1 MWNRHGNWIR
11 RVPFLLLT
19 NVHHYIFIFV
29 IKIKFYLYLQLEF
42 GLSIRLFSVRSR
54 FHWYSIFC
62 SSFIVCWLCSNTI
75 SGIKMMLHNEWRKFI
90 LFVIPFYYPL
100 STWASFPFH
109 RVSSLERLN
118 GGIHSNNGNSFV
130 YAVFCLALCVR
141 LKNTWMRF
149 WEFTKVL
156 FTSEE
161 YGWLPNIYLFIS
173 SIFIHLQHNG
183 ELDVSCMKC
192 ILFQLRYTAAP
203 IGIRCNR
210 ARNIPEL

>member
-1 MWNRHGNWIR
+1 MVCRFDFFRYVAGSIGILYFVR
-11 RVPFLLLT
+11 LLL
-19 NVHHYIFIFV
+19 FV
-29 IKIKFYLYLQLEF
+29 DCVWIQFLVK
-42 GLSIRLFSVRSR
+42 
-54 FHWYSIFC
+54 
-62 SSFIVCWLCSNTI
+62 
-75 SGIKMMLHNEWRKFI
+75 KMMLHNEWRKFI

-192 ILFQLRYTAAP
+192 IFFQLRYTAAP
-203 IGIRCNR
+203 IRCNR